1 MNRKKAL
8 LLIMTVVMGA
18 GLIQFQSCRK
28 SYLDNYIPRI
38 EIAGSPSV
46 KDYEV
51 EFKARIINPNKH
63 KINAYGFEW
72 SEKRNRN
79 LIIGRTRIEAADFD
93 KNTFSESVDYA
104 LNPGEEYNIVAFIET
119 SSQIIHSAIDGFTPK
134 GSYPPVVD
142 DYYAKEGKAGD
153 TLVILG
159 SRFPSINHHERI
171 GTGWPSRITFGT
183 ITAIALSTSCD
194 RIVVQVP
201 QNYSSSSYSQM
212 KLEVPGH
219 SVVIGG
225 FTYIE

>member
-1 MNRKKAL
+1 MFVMAA
-8 LLIMTVVMGA
+8 IMAIGFIHMQA
-18 GLIQFQSCRK
+18 CRK
-28 SYLDNYIPRI
+28 SYLDDYIPRI
-38 EIAGSPSV
+38 ELTGEPEV
-46 KDYEV
+46 KDFEV
-51 EFKARIINPNKH
+51 TFKARIINPNKH

-79 LIIGRTRIEAADFD
+79 LIIGRTRFEAPAFV

-104 LNPGEEYNIVAFIET
+104 LNPGDEYNVVAFIET
-119 SSQIIHSAIDGFTPK
+119 SSQIIHGAIIGFTPK

-142 DYYAKEGKAGD
+142 DYYPKEGKVGD

-159 SRFPSINHHERI
+159 SRFPSNISQQPT
-171 GTGWPSRITFGT
+171 GTGRPSRVTFGT
-183 ITAIALSTSCD
+183 TTTLALSTSYN
-194 RIVVQVP
+194 RIQVRVP
-201 QNYSSSSYSQM
+201 QNYSSSSYSQL